1 MVGVT
6 GVTVMFVNVG
16 LTKNPLQ
23 LDRTMM
29 PDRIGISLR
38 PDFETRAVRKSP
50 PSLNRGT
57 CEIDKVDKAP

>member
-1 MVGVT
+1 ML
-6 GVTVMFVNVG
+6 FNVG

-38 PDFETRAVRKSP
+38 PDFETRAVPNSP
-50 PSLNRGT
+50 PCLVVGDA
-57 CEIDKVDKAP
+57 E